1 MTNIKPKFI
10 EIDGGRVTSVRITDA
25 DGERFAHY
33 DGDPFVFF
41 IDLVDQDGGRTGL
54 WTGSDYQDAVREAEL
69 CRREW
74 EIDEPVH
81 DLIAGGTA

>member
-1 MTNIKPKFI
+1 MTDIMPKFI
-10 EIDGGRVTSVRITDA
+10 EIDGGRVTAVRITDA

-33 DGDPFVFF
+33 DGDPMVFF
-41 IDLVDQDGGRTGL
+41 IDLVEQGGARIGL
-54 WTGSDYQDAVREAEL
+54 WQGTDYEEAVREAEL

-74 EIDEPVH
+74 EIDEPVQ